1 MEEKLKKEMLRIGSL
16 VSGRPTIKGGV
27 LQQEQLAIV
36 LRLCSKLYEDSERGK
51 VIDVYW
57 LDSKIAD
64 WEYPSYLK
72 LVKW

>member
-1 MEEKLKKEMLRIGSL
+1 MLRIGSL
-16 VSGRPTIKGGV
+16 VSGRPTNKGGV

-36 LRLCSKLYEDSERGK
+36 LRLCSKLFYEDFEHWGK

-57 LDSKIAD
+57 LDSKNAD